1 MSVTAENKS
10 GVIQQSILADKLPV
24 IKRHIILAANVR
36 NLYKMK
42 HTHTHAPTDRGTH
55 NNTHTQRKECK
66 VYF

>member
-10 GVIQQSILADKLPV
+10 GVIQQSILADKLPA

-42 HTHTHAPTDRGTH
+42 HTHTLVHARTHRSTH
-55 NNTHTQRKECK
+55 NNTHTEKRM
-66 VYF
+66 